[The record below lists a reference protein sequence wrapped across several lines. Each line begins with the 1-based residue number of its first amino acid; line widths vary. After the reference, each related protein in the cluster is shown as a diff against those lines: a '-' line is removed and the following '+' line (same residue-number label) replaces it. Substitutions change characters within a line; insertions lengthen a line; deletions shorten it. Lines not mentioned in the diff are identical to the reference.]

1 MAGRAEDA
9 VEGVRGGGGA
19 DGEAEAGDVVA
30 AEFFEG
36 AVGVGFGVAG
46 FVALVVGK
54 PSERARRRRL
64 GAPA

>member
-1 MAGRAEDA
+1 MVNFLQLVVLGLLAG
-9 VEGVRGGGGA
+9 GVY
-19 DGEAEAGDVVA
+19 V
-30 AEFFEG
+30 